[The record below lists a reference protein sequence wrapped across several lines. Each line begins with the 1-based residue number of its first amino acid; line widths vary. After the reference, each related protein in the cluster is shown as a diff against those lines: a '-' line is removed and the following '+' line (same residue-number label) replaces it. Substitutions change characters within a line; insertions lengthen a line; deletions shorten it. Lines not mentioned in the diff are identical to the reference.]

1 MSQSPT
7 IDPAPPAG
15 PAISAGQMSLVLDV
29 SRMLAVTADL
39 DALLRR
45 IAEAVTALL
54 NCERAS
60 IFLHDAERGELWTKV
75 ALGRQ
80 EIRMPAGQGIVG
92 HVFNSGRAL
101 HVPRPYDDPRFNRE
115 PDRRTGFVTRNVLA
129 VPMVDINQTPVGVIQ
144 AINKLPSGEAAG
156 GGATGLAAG
165 TFGDSDL
172 AMLQLLADQAGVAVQ
187 RHRLQ
192 QAAMESLSLRREME
206 LARGVQEAMI
216 PHRMPDVPG
225 LAAAGWTR
233 PASINGGDVFDLWK
247 TKDGRLGVLLAD
259 ASGHG
264 IGPALVACQVR
275 TLVRTLSESEGSRA
289 DPFRL
294 MSLVNARLHE
304 DLPAGRFVTAFM
316 GFIEPGGRMTWCS
329 GGHSLVLTREGSGEG
344 NGGAVKYLTATLPP
358 LGVISE
364 LPEEP
369 PGAVTLGPEGAL
381 VVASD
386 GITEAVNGAGEMFGE
401 AKLAAQLE
409 ARTTD
414 PDEVAASLWAAVRT
428 WQGKEEP
435 DDDQTVMVVIR
446 E

>member
-1 MSQSPT
+1 MTQPPA
-7 IDPAPPAG
+7 IDLVPPAG
-15 PAISAGQMSLVLDV
+15 PGITAGQMSLVLDV

-144 AINKLPSGEAAG
+144 AINKLPAGSASDGVAAG
-156 GGATGLAAG
+156 A
-165 TFGDSDL
+165 FGDSDL

-206 LARGVQEAMI
+206 LA
-216 PHRMPDVPG
+216 
-225 LAAAGWTR
+225 
-233 PASINGGDVFDLWK
+233 
-247 TKDGRLGVLLAD
+247 
-259 ASGHG
+259 
-264 IGPALVACQVR
+264 
-275 TLVRTLSESEGSRA
+275 
-289 DPFRL
+289 
-294 MSLVNARLHE
+294 
-304 DLPAGRFVTAFM
+304 
-316 GFIEPGGRMTWCS
+316 
-329 GGHSLVLTREGSGEG
+329 
-344 NGGAVKYLTATLPP
+344 
-358 LGVISE
+358 
-364 LPEEP
+364 
-369 PGAVTLGPEGAL
+369 
-381 VVASD
+381 
-386 GITEAVNGAGEMFGE
+386 
-401 AKLAAQLE
+401 
-409 ARTTD
+409 
-414 PDEVAASLWAAVRT
+414 
-428 WQGKEEP
+428 
-435 DDDQTVMVVIR
+435 
-446 E
+446 